1 MTSGARKLPFAE
13 DAGNLFSAVELG
25 PLEHVDTLVER
36 GDLTVERIVSMAH
49 ASAPDFWY
57 DSPRDEWV
65 VLLSGAAAL
74 EFEHGEAL
82 HEMRPGDYIRI
93 EAHRRHRV
101 AWTHPD
107 QPSVWLA
114 IHYRAATE
122 SGPEFKPEFKPNA
135 EVDKSP
141 DDR

>member
-1 MTSGARKLPFAE
+1 MTSGANKPRLAE
-13 DAGNLFSAVELG
+13 EAGNLFSPVERG
-25 PLEHVDTLVER
+25 PLEHVDVLAER
-36 GDLTVERIVSMAH
+36 GDDLTIERIVSMAH

-74 EFEHGEAL
+74 EFDHDEAL
-82 HEMRPGDYIRI
+82 HEMRPGDYLRI
-93 EAHRRHRV
+93 AAHRRHRV

-114 IHYRAATE
+114 VHYRTE
-122 SGPEFKPEFKPNA
+122 TEAK
-135 EVDKSP
+135 VDKAP
-141 DDR
+141 DDRR

>member
-1 MTSGARKLPFAE
+1 MTSGAKKPRLAE
-13 DAGNLFSAVELG
+13 DAGNLFNAVEHG
-25 PLEHVDTLVER
+25 PLEHVDVLVER

-82 HEMRPGDYIRI
+82 HEMRPGDHIRI

-114 IHYRAATE
+114 VHYRAE
-122 SGPEFKPEFKPNA
+122 LDLKPEPAPKPKA

>member
-1 MTSGARKLPFAE
+1 MTSGANKARSAE
-13 DAGNLFSAVELG
+13 EAGNLFSPVEHG
-25 PLEHVDTLVER
+25 PLEHVDVLAGR
-36 GDLTVERIVSMAH
+36 GDDLTIERIVSMAH

-82 HEMRPGDYIRI
+82 HEMQPGDYLRI

-114 IHYRAATE
+114 VHYRTGAT
-122 SGPEFKPEFKPNA
+122 
-135 EVDKSP
+135 VDKAP
-141 DDR
+141 DDRR

>member
-1 MTSGARKLPFAE
+1 MTSGAKPISAA
-13 DAGNLFSAVELG
+13 DAGNLFSAVEHG
-25 PLEHVDTLVER
+25 PLEHVDVLAER
-36 GDLTVERIVSMAH
+36 GDLTIERIVSLAH
-49 ASAPDFWY
+49 ASAPGFWY

-74 EFEHGEAL
+74 EFEHSTAL
-82 HEMRPGDYIRI
+82 HEMRPGDYVRI

-114 IHYRAATE
+114 VHYRAEAGTE
-122 SGPEFKPEFKPNA
+122 PKPEP
-135 EVDKSP
+135 EIDKAP
-141 DDR
+141 DHRR

>member
-1 MTSGARKLPFAE
+1 MTSGAKKPLFAD
-13 DAGNLFSAVELG
+13 DAGNLFSAVEHG
-25 PLEHVDTLVER
+25 PLEHVDMLVEH
-36 GDLTVERIVSMAH
+36 GDDLTVERIVSLAH

-74 EFEHGEAL
+74 EFEHGEAP

-101 AWTHPD
+101 AWTHPH

-114 IHYRAATE
+114 VHYRAKV
-122 SGPEFKPEFKPNA
+122 KPEADPEVK
-135 EVDKSP
+135 VDKSP

>member
-1 MTSGARKLPFAE
+1 MTSGANKARSAE
-13 DAGNLFSAVELG
+13 EAGNLFSPVEHG
-25 PLEHVDTLVER
+25 PLEHVDVLAGR
-36 GDLTVERIVSMAH
+36 GDDLTIERIVSMAH

-74 EFEHGEAL
+74 EFEQGEAL

-107 QPSVWLA
+107 QASVWLA
-114 IHYRAATE
+114 VHYRSEATIH
-122 SGPEFKPEFKPNA
+122 KA
-135 EVDKSP
+135 P
-141 DDR
+141 DDRR

>member
-1 MTSGARKLPFAE
+1 MKTGANKPLWVA
-13 DAGNLFSAVELG
+13 DAGNLFSPVEHG
-25 PLEHVDTLVER
+25 PLEHVDVLVGR
-36 GDLTVERIVSMAH
+36 GDLTIERIVSMAH

-74 EFEHGEAL
+74 EFEHGDAL
-82 HEMRPGDYIRI
+82 HEMQPGDYLRI

-114 IHYRAATE
+114 VHYRAWAEFEPEAE
-122 SGPEFKPEFKPNA
+122 SES

>member
-1 MTSGARKLPFAE
+1 MTSAAKEPLPATA
-13 DAGNLFSAVELG
+13 AGNLFGAVEPG
-25 PLEHVDTLVER
+25 PLEHVDVLVER

-57 DSPRDEWV
+57 DSPREEWV

-101 AWTHPD
+101 AWTHPA

-114 IHYRAATE
+114 IHYGAAAASVLE
-122 SGPEFKPEFKPNA
+122 P
-135 EVDKSP
+135 EVDKLP